1 MNKRTK
7 HKFYW
12 AKANEFK
19 TFARMKEWAYFHLK
33 NGDSIRAEEVD
44 EDGVITKIYR
54 IERADRKV
62 NIIKVRDFEKE
73 AYEKAKENLLSL
85 FD

>member
-1 MNKRTK
+1 MRKKR
-7 HKFYW
+7 KFYW
-12 AKANEFK
+12 AKSSEFK
-19 TFARMKEWAYFHLK
+19 DFAKMKEWAYFHLK
-33 NGDSIRAEEVD
+33 EGDSIRAEEVD

-54 IERADRKV
+54 IERNERRI